1 MNYVLLACRMVVGLT
16 FLVSLAS
23 KLRGRESWSRFAES
37 TVRLLPG
44 RTEARPGQRLG
55 EQLGERLGEQLGEQ
69 LGERLGER
77 RHVLAAAVTVMEGAV
92 VGLTAVPDAAAAAFT
107 VALAA
112 LVAFS
117 FVIHAAI
124 RDGRAIPCHCFGGR
138 TSPVGPADLARN
150 ALLGLIALTGL
161 ALTVAGPVR
170 GPDEPA
176 GAAVAFLAALLVTV
190 LVVLTGEIAE
200 LFGLTRESGWR

>member
-55 EQLGERLGEQLGEQ
+55 EQPGQ
-69 LGERLGER
+69 R
-77 RHVLAAAVTVMEGAV
+77 RHMLAAAVTVMEGAV
-92 VGLTAVPDAAAAAFT
+92 VGLTAVPAAAAAAFT

-112 LVAFS
+112 LAAFS